1 MTRTFTGWHMTSILV
16 SFFAIV
22 IAVNL
27 TMARFATG
35 TFGGVVVENSYVASQ
50 NYNRWLDAADRQAK
64 LGWTHKLTLDHQRRL
79 IVSTSKNGAVLPA
92 LTARGQAIHPLGR
105 SKPLQL
111 SFERDSNGNLRA
123 REPLPSGRWH
133 VRITLRSGA
142 VEFKIDEA
150 LS

>member
-1 MTRTFTGWHMTSILV
+1 MTRTFTGWHMTTILV

-27 TMARFATG
+27 TMARLATG

-50 NYNRWLDAADRQAK
+50 QYNHWLAAAERQAQ
-64 LGWTHKLTLDHQRRL
+64 LGWTHKIALDHQRRL
-79 IVSTSKNGAVLPA
+79 IVHASKNGARLPA
-92 LTARGQAIHPLGR
+92 LSAHGQAIHPLGR
-105 SKPLQL
+105 AKSLTL
-111 SFERDSNGNLRA
+111 SFTRDSDGRLRA

-133 VRITLRSGA
+133 VRITLSSGEA
-142 VEFKIDEA
+142 KFIIDET